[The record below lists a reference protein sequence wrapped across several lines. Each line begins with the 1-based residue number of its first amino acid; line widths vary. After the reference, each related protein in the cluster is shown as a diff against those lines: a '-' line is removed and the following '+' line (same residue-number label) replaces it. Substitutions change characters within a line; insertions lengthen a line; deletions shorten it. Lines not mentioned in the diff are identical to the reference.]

1 MFKVKV
7 LNQQV
12 LEEVLEMPMV
22 IDAIEQVYTL
32 KAQNQTELFPMV
44 FHEFNPGV
52 ADMDI
57 KSGHLKGANI
67 FGLKLVSWF
76 GENKDKNMP
85 LLIGTTMIFDSQTGA
100 PQAILNADHITGMRT
115 GAAGAIGA
123 KYLAKKDSKTLLMV
137 GTGHIAQFEIAA
149 TLIAV
154 PSIEKVL
161 IHDPMSIEQSKKYVS
176 SIKEK
181 LTNNF
186 NINKAVEFEAVEEL
200 EKAVGSSEIIIT
212 ATPSRKAMIK
222 KEWVQPGTHLSCIG
236 ADMEGKQE
244 IDEQL
249 FKDSI
254 VVVDD
259 IGQAIN
265 VGETETAY
273 KTGLITQGDIY
284 SEIGHVILG
293 DKPGRTSDDEIT
305 IFDSTGIALQD
316 LMTSKIALELA
327 DKKGLGTVIDL

>member
-7 LNQQV
+7 LNQSV

-22 IDAIEQVYTL
+22 IEAIEQVYTL
-32 KAQNQTELFPMV
+32 KAQDQTSLFPMV

-57 KSGHLKGANI
+57 KSGHLKGADI

-76 GENKDKNMP
+76 GENKDKNLP

-100 PQAILNADHITGMRT
+100 PKAILNADHITGMRT

-123 KYLAKKDSKTLLMV
+123 KYLAKKDSRTLMMV

-154 PSIEKVL
+154 PTIEKVF
-161 IHDPMSIEQSKKYVS
+161 IHDPMSKEASESYAKSISKKL
-176 SIKEK
+176 K
-181 LTNNF
+181 TNF
-186 NINKAVEFEAVEEL
+186 GIDKTISFESVDHFET
-200 EKAVGSSEIIIT
+200 AVGQSDIIIT
-212 ATPSRKAMIK
+212 ATPSRKAMIHK
-222 KEWVQPGTHLSCIG
+222 DWLKLGTHLSCVG

-244 IDEQL
+244 IDEKL
-249 FKDSI
+249 FKDAV

-259 IGQAIN
+259 LTQAIH

-273 KTGLITQGDIY
+273 KAGIITEEDIH
-284 SEIGHVILG
+284 SEMGQVILG
-293 DKPGRTSDDEIT
+293 DKPGRTSDDDIT

-327 DKKGLGTVIDL
+327 NKKGLGTVIDL